1 MDIENLDIKYAI
13 KFLETIDYKWNGY
26 ICDKQQ
32 KPTTVFDFFCPQE
45 IKLVNSENKEE
56 LKFIT
61 FYDESSGENKPSCE
75 FYKKVS
81 TCSCVSEK
89 DLTKE
94 WIEFL
99 NKNDFTF

>member
-13 KFLETIDYKWNGY
+13 EFLKTLGYKWDGH

-32 KPTTVFDFFCPQE
+32 KPTTIFDFFCPQE
-45 IKLVNSENKEE
+45 IKLVNCDNKEE
-56 LKFIT
+56 IKAIT
-61 FYDESSGENKPSCE
+61 FYDESTGENKPCCE

-81 TCSCVSEK
+81 ISSFVAEK

-94 WIEFL
+94 WVRFLSKNGFEF
-99 NKNDFTF
+99 